1 MKTMEMNFTR
11 YKTLLCL
18 FLALS
23 VAVSCNKDTIRPF
36 GAGDRINMRVNIK
49 GGIVT
54 DSNKPSKQQRASVGG
69 SKAASS
75 NGIYQQT
82 INLGDGLSL
91 VAKLVPQ
98 QETASVP
105 LKQSAG
111 RGLKAVA
118 TPVRN
123 DLPIGTKYRLLVYDE
138 DGNLAYNTDETV
150 TSESSAYEEF
160 ALDAKEG
167 ANQTTFTFIAYSAGT
182 DDVPDL
188 EGTTLDDFYV
198 TIKENQDKFMHF
210 VETRTFS
217 NSPDDSPHELD
228 VVLWNKLSEITT
240 IVDATKVGEN
250 ALISVTG
257 AYFEEAS
264 HDVDDRA
271 TIKILD
277 GEMTY
282 LGTAVDKPIVFNSSE
297 FPGTAVASQPTVLV
311 HDAATDIMLT
321 LGNLE
326 ILYNGQTFN
335 KQGRLKDPI
344 PVAPGV
350 KYDLYLELK
359 AWCLVDVSNEE
370 FNNENGTTENVNIE
384 TEDGEQIVGQI
395 TSSDFT
401 FFTTA
406 GQDLVLNI
414 TELDNSFNM
423 EINGT
428 KLSTKEIEFQHETG
442 IAHTARFLNGN
453 THGDDYSEIWQITN
467 GTRNDPVIRLT
478 INPGGNI
485 TMQARR
491 SNGNSQLYPMELY
504 NGAQW
509 NNVTWYTDGVT
520 PNEVR
525 VSQFRTGDTKMIF
538 YITGG
543 VRVVECE
550 KDE

>member
-54 DSNKPSKQQRASVGG
+54 DSNEPSKQQRASVGG

-123 DLPIGTKYRLLVYDE
+123 DLPIDTKYRLLVYDE
-138 DGNLAYNTDETV
+138 DGNLAYNKDKTV
-150 TSESSAYEEF
+150 TSGSSAYEEF

-167 ANQTTFTFIAYSAGT
+167 ASQTTFTFIAYSAGT

-217 NSPDDSPHELD
+217 NSPDDSLHELD

-344 PVAPGV
+344 PVTPGV

-359 AWCLVDVSNEE
+359 AWCLKDISDQE
-370 FNNENGTTENVNIE
+370 FDTRV
-384 TEDGEQIVGQI
+384 VG
-395 TSSDFT
+395 TSSGGVLSADFT
-401 FFTTA
+401 FLTTP
-406 GQDLVLNI
+406 GKDLVLNI
-414 TELDNSFNM
+414 AELDNSFNM
-423 EINGT
+423 VINGT
-428 KLSTKEIEFQHETG
+428 PLATKEIEFQTGTG
-442 IAHTARFLNGN
+442 IDHTARFVTGPPV
-453 THGDDYSEIWQITN
+453 HGDGGNDQIYN
-467 GTRNDPVIRLT
+467 MSGTHEDPVIQLT
-478 INPGGNI
+478 VPEGGG
-485 TMQARR
+485 TPTFLAKRTQ
-491 SNGNSQLYPMELY
+491 SGSLQPMELY
-504 NGAQW
+504 NDAEW
-509 NNVTWYTDGVT
+509 NTITWYTDGT
-520 PNEVR
+520 PNVVS
-525 VSQFRTGDTKMIF
+525 VSQYETGLTLMLF
-538 YITGG
+538 YIDGG
-543 VRVVECE
+543 VAVVECGQE
-550 KDE
+550 